1 MILDANN
8 RVSYDG
14 NGVAKEF
21 SFSFDITSES
31 DIVLLKV
38 APDGTETAITA
49 DYVVRKNEKIVI
61 YPGWESGMEKDEPKP
76 LPVGYKLIIYRNV
89 PVTQETSLA
98 DIYPFKTIEKMI
110 DKLTIL
116 MQQLKDSAKRALTLS
131 VSTPSDVDT
140 TIPAPMP
147 LHSFR
152 WSADGKKLETTL
164 DPASVLP
171 NAQSLR
177 DQTEILKNETQGIA
191 TGALENVENALTAV
205 GAEVQKAETASVS
218 AKESETK
225 AKQYLDSVESGTTI
239 MQSAI
244 SNHNNDENAHP
255 GLKTLVLN
263 SGINLWTAKKSYSI
277 GDIAYSKNLPSW
289 AFAECKTAG
298 ATGTSEPL
306 WSSAT
311 VGQTF
316 TDGSCTWTIRDIK
329 MLTKLNIADY
339 NTDINFSFVYPNGG
353 TLENPASIAKST
365 QYVCDNPFPGYHV
378 IAIAQVYYN
387 SQWADVTNISENGS
401 SNTGVVAAH
410 NPTTDKI
417 IVSTGQ
423 DGIIGGFMF
432 DGYPNY
438 TAVTAINN
446 LPCRVKVYK
455 IGQNSQ
461 IT

>member
-38 APDGTETAITA
+38 APDGAETAITA

-140 TIPAPMP
+140 TIPAPIP

-177 DQTEILKNETQGIA
+177 DQTEVLKNETQGIA
-191 TGALENVENALTAV
+191 TSALENVESAKNEAITAVGVSGDNALTAV
-205 GAEVQKAETASVS
+205 GVEVQKAETASVS

-225 AKQYLDSVESGTTI
+225 AKQYLDSIESGTLSTEI
-239 MQSAI
+239 IQDV
-244 SNHNNDENAHP
+244 NGP
-255 GLKTLVLN
+255 VTKTQAQLN
-263 SGINLWTAKKSYSI
+263 REY
-277 GDIAYSKNLPSW
+277 
-289 AFAECKTAG
+289 E
-298 ATGTSEPL
+298 
-306 WSSAT
+306 
-311 VGQTF
+311 Q
-316 TDGSCTWTIRDIK
+316 
-329 MLTKLNIADY
+329 
-339 NTDINFSFVYPNGG
+339 
-353 TLENPASIAKST
+353 SIA
-365 QYVCDNPFPGYHV
+365 QIGNGNVPGGKIW
-378 IAIAQVYYN
+378 IA
-387 SQWADVTNISENGS
+387 
-401 SNTGVVAAH
+401 
-410 NPTTDKI
+410 
-417 IVSTGQ
+417 
-423 DGIIGGFMF
+423 
-432 DGYPNY
+432 
-438 TAVTAINN
+438 
-446 LPCRVKVYK
+446 
-455 IGQNSQ
+455 
-461 IT
+461 